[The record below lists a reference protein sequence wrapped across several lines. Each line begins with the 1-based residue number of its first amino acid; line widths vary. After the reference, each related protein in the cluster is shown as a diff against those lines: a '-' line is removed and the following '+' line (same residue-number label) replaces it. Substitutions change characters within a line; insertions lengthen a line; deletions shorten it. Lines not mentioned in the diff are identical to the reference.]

1 MIPRPI
7 GASRYPSLVSDPT
20 KPSGAPAEITHLV
33 RERTEARNRHDWT
46 AADSIK
52 SQIEAAGWKVVD
64 HHGRTSVTRAAPASV
79 ELDGE
84 VRYGSAAAVPSRL
97 DDPTDAPWT
106 VVVLASEAPERV
118 SRLLEGLRVHAPD
131 GTQVVVVLNDPS
143 ETQQA
148 ALALGS
154 SDRAAIGGRE
164 VEILR
169 TSSRLGHAAA
179 LNIAL
184 RRGAGEMVLLAD
196 GSAWPTGDALGPLA
210 EALGDQ
216 HVAIAGAFGVGSTE
230 PGKLRPAA
238 LATSTERE
246 VVALLAGW
254 MAFRRADYIALGPL
268 DERYVTSA
276 WLDIWLSLR
285 LRAGAD
291 PDWTETAEPETA
303 EPEPAEV
310 EPAEHE
316 AQAVELSAIDAD
328 AVEGDAIDF
337 ELAPPRR
344 AVRLDLQ
351 LGRDEL
357 LWPPDRSRLNR
368 RNMYRVLDRWGWRE
382 DLA

>member
-1 MIPRPI
+1 M
-7 GASRYPSLVSDPT
+7 
-20 KPSGAPAEITHLV
+20 
-33 RERTEARNRHDWT
+33 
-46 AADSIK
+46 
-52 SQIEAAGWKVVD
+52 
-64 HHGRTSVTRAAPASV
+64 
-79 ELDGE
+79 
-84 VRYGSAAAVPSRL
+84 
-97 DDPTDAPWT
+97 
-106 VVVLASEAPERV
+106 

-131 GTQVVVVLNDPS
+131 DTQVVVVLNDPS

-303 EPEPAEV
+303 EV
-310 EPAEHE
+310 EPAEYE
-316 AQAVELSAIDAD
+316 AQAVELSAIEAD

-382 DLA
+382 DLV

>member
-1 MIPRPI
+1 MVARPV

-33 RERTEARNRHDWT
+33 RERTEARNRHDWA
-46 AADSIK
+46 AADSLK

-64 HHGRTSVTRAAPASV
+64 HHGRTSVSRAAPPSV

-118 SRLLEGLRVHAPD
+118 SRLLEGLRIHAPG

-143 ETQQA
+143 EAQQA
-148 ALALGS
+148 ALALGC

-164 VEILR
+164 VEVLR

-184 RRGAGEMVLLAD
+184 RRVAGEMVLLAD

-210 EALGDQ
+210 EALADPL
-216 HVAIAGAFGVGSTE
+216 VAIAGAFGVGSTE

-238 LATSTERE
+238 LATSMERE

-268 DERYVTSA
+268 DDRYVTSA

-291 PDWTETAEPETA
+291 PDWTETADSETA
-303 EPEPAEV
+303 EA

-316 AQAVELSAIDAD
+316 PHAVELPAIEAD
-328 AVEGDAIDF
+328 ALEGEAVDF

-344 AVRLDLQ
+344 AVRIDLQ

-382 DLA
+382 DLV

>member
-1 MIPRPI
+1 M
-7 GASRYPSLVSDPT
+7 SDPT

-46 AADSIK
+46 AADSLK

-64 HHGRTSVTRAAPASV
+64 HHGRTSVSRAAPPSV

-118 SRLLEGLRVHAPD
+118 SRLLDGLRIHAPAR
-131 GTQVVVVLNDPS
+131 TQVVIVANDPS
-143 ETQQA
+143 ETQQT
-148 ALALGS
+148 ALALGAP
-154 SDRAAIGGRE
+154 DRAAIGGRD

-184 RRGAGEMVLLAD
+184 RRVAGEMVLLAD

-210 EALGDQ
+210 EALGDPL
-216 HVAIAGAFGVGSTE
+216 VAIAGAFGVNSTE

-238 LATSTERE
+238 LTTSTERE

-254 MAFRRADYIALGPL
+254 MAFRRADYVALGPL
-268 DERYVTSA
+268 DERYLTSA
-276 WLDIWLSLR
+276 WLDIWWSLR

-291 PDWTETAEPETA
+291 PDWTETAEPEGG
-303 EPEPAEV
+303 ER

-316 AQAVELSAIDAD
+316 PKTVEVSAVDAH
-328 AVEGDAIDF
+328 AVEGDGVDF

-357 LWPPDRSRLNR
+357 FWPPDRSRLNR

-382 DLA
+382 ELV

>member
-1 MIPRPI
+1 M
-7 GASRYPSLVSDPT
+7 SDPT

-46 AADSIK
+46 AADSLK

-64 HHGRTSVTRAAPASV
+64 HHGRTSVSRAAPPSV

-97 DDPTDAPWT
+97 DDPTDAAWT

-118 SRLLEGLRVHAPD
+118 SRLLDGLRIHAPD
-131 GTQVVVVLNDPS
+131 RTQVVIVANDPS

-148 ALALGS
+148 ALALGAP
-154 SDRAAIGGRE
+154 DRAAIGGRE

-184 RRGAGEMVLLAD
+184 RRVAGEMVLLTD

-210 EALGDQ
+210 EALGDPG
-216 HVAIAGAFGVGSTE
+216 VAIAGAFGVGSTE

-276 WLDIWLSLR
+276 WLDIWWSLR

-291 PDWTETAEPETA
+291 PDWTETAESEGG
-303 EPEPAEV
+303 EG

-316 AQAVELSAIDAD
+316 PKTVEVSAVDAH
-328 AVEGDAIDF
+328 AVEGDGVDF

-357 LWPPDRSRLNR
+357 SWPPDRSRLNR

-382 DLA
+382 DLV

>member
-1 MIPRPI
+1 M
-7 GASRYPSLVSDPT
+7 SDPT

-46 AADSIK
+46 AADSLK

-64 HHGRTSVTRAAPASV
+64 HHGRTSVSRAAPPSV

-97 DDPTDAPWT
+97 DDLTDAAWT

-118 SRLLEGLRVHAPD
+118 SRLLDALRIHAPD
-131 GTQVVVVLNDPS
+131 RTQVVIVANDPS
-143 ETQQA
+143 ETQQT
-148 ALALGS
+148 ALALGAP
-154 SDRAAIGGRE
+154 DRAAIGGRD

-184 RRGAGEMVLLAD
+184 RRVAGEMVLLAD

-210 EALGDQ
+210 EALGDPL
-216 HVAIAGAFGVGSTE
+216 VAIAGAFGVNSTE

-238 LATSTERE
+238 LTTSTERE

-254 MAFRRADYIALGPL
+254 MAFRRADYVALGPL
-268 DERYVTSA
+268 DERYLTSA
-276 WLDIWLSLR
+276 WLDIWWSLR

-291 PDWTETAEPETA
+291 PDWTETAEPEGG
-303 EPEPAEV
+303 ER

-316 AQAVELSAIDAD
+316 PKTVEVSAVDAH
-328 AVEGDAIDF
+328 AVEGDGVDF

-357 LWPPDRSRLNR
+357 FWPPDRSRLNR

-382 DLA
+382 ELV

>member
-1 MIPRPI
+1 MVARPV

-33 RERTEARNRHDWT
+33 RERTEARNRHDWA
-46 AADSIK
+46 AADSLK
-52 SQIEAAGWKVVD
+52 SQIEATGWKVVD
-64 HHGRTSVTRAAPASV
+64 HHGRTSVSRAAPPSV

-118 SRLLEGLRVHAPD
+118 SRLLEGLRVHAPG

-143 ETQQA
+143 EAQQA

-164 VEILR
+164 VEVLR

-184 RRGAGEMVLLAD
+184 RRVAGEMVLLAD

-210 EALGDQ
+210 EALADPL
-216 HVAIAGAFGVGSTE
+216 VAIAGAFGVGSTE

-268 DERYVTSA
+268 DDRYVTSA

-291 PDWTETAEPETA
+291 PDWTETADSETA
-303 EPEPAEV
+303 EA

-316 AQAVELSAIDAD
+316 PHAVELPAIEAD
-328 AVEGDAIDF
+328 ALEREAVDF

-344 AVRLDLQ
+344 AVRIDLQ

-382 DLA
+382 DLV